1 MGQYHGIQHVCG
13 CKYRQWGERWG
24 QSVIGRN
31 CDPKFLNLLKNINPQ
46 IQEAQQITRKIN
58 TKNAIPRHIIIRYLK
73 SKEKNLQG
81 SQRKK
86 GHTTYREPVIKNF
99 FFTNFSLEI
108 VQARQK
114 SVYIILK
121 DRENLPPV

>member
-1 MGQYHGIQHVCG
+1 MESNMCVAASTDS
-13 CKYRQWGERWG
+13 GERWG

-31 CDPKFLNLLKNINPQ
+31 CDSKFLNLLKNMNPQ

-86 GHTTYREPVIKNF
+86 DT
-99 FFTNFSLEI
+99 
-108 VQARQK
+108 
-114 SVYIILK
+114 
-121 DRENLPPV
+121 LPIGNQ